1 MLDRMRQKRILIV
14 EDDGDVRRFYRTILS
29 MAGYDVE
36 EAGDGVEALRLIEN
50 NVPDLIVLD
59 LVLRSLDGVSVQ
71 QELAAGSLTARIPIV
86 VVTGSTIDTTA
97 LNVACVLRKPVT
109 PEELVNTVKQCM
121 ASAAPAAGA

>member
-1 MLDRMRQKRILIV
+1 MRQKRILIV
-14 EDDGDVRRFYRTILS
+14 EDDADVRRFYRTILA

-36 EAGDGVEALRLIEN
+36 EAGDGVDALRLIEN

-59 LVLRSLDGVSVQ
+59 LMLHSLDGVSVQ

-97 LNVACVLRKPVT
+97 LNVACVLHKPVM
-109 PEELVNTVKQCM
+109 PDELVNTVKQCM
-121 ASAAPAAGA
+121 ASAVPAAGA